1 MAKKSTN
8 IKDKPIYGY
17 ISTDLKLRS
26 KPDKTEIKNNG
37 MKLTIDEAHW
47 DTVGVVLEH
56 IETGYKFTKNI
67 DCHTLVMLMDYAG
80 FKGRECKKPV
90 YLGIP
95 RYHTIQ
101 DPYRIFVPEDT
112 ELSDSTKE
120 YIAQKYEA
128 EAKTTGV
135 KSTKNWEPGKVYST
149 KTLGEQS
156 LYIGEVVRNFQLKG
170 SLYDKNLKVSAEKI
184 KKHFVLDMTASSISK
199 CKTLG
204 EILETQKKIIN
215 TEFDTYETKVIG
227 VDTCLDYHF
236 SKLLESLGLKCD
248 NKYKGG
254 ALKYL
259 LDKTPTRAET
269 NSVELDIEPS
279 KYIDDL
285 YSLLHDRLNKFL
297 IKLIGYYKSPK
308 YEDKTEANKS
318 DTFNSEDYFKYDLV
332 DVLECTDAVS
342 FCTES
347 NLESADFD
355 ITMLLEVVVDILSER
370 FKVSVKTE

>member
-8 IKDKPIYGY
+8 IKDK
-17 ISTDLKLRS
+17 
-26 KPDKTEIKNNG
+26 DKTEIKNNG
-37 MKLTIDEAHW
+37 MKLTIDEARW
-47 DTVGVVLEH
+47 DTVVVALEH
-56 IETGYKFTKNI
+56 IETGYKFTRNI

-80 FKGRECKKPV
+80 FNGRECKKPV

-128 EAKTTGV
+128 EA
-135 KSTKNWEPGKVYST
+135 GKVYST

-156 LYIGEVVRNFQLKG
+156 LYLGEVVRNFQLKG
-170 SLYDKNLKVSAEKI
+170 SLYDKNLKVSTEKI
-184 KKHFVLDMTASSISK
+184 KKHFVLDMTAPSLSE

-204 EILETQKKIIN
+204 EIFEAQKKIIN
-215 TEFDTYETKVIG
+215 KEFDRYETKVIG
-227 VDTCLDYHF
+227 VNTYLDYHF
-236 SKLLESLGLKCD
+236 LNLLGSLGLKCD
-248 NKYKGG
+248 TKYKGG
-254 ALKYL
+254 DIKYL

-318 DTFNSEDYFKYDLV
+318 DTFNSEDYFKYNLV

>member
-1 MAKKSTN
+1 MAKKNTA

-17 ISTDLKLRS
+17 LSTDLKLRS

-47 DTVGVVLEH
+47 DTVSVILEH

-90 YLGIP
+90 YLGLP

-135 KSTKNWEPGKVYST
+135 KKTKDWEPGNVYST

-156 LYIGEVVRNFQLKG
+156 LYIGEVIRNFQLKG
-170 SLYDKNLKVSAEKI
+170 SVYDKNLKVSTEKT
-184 KKHFVLDMTASSISK
+184 KKHFIVDMTAPSISK

-204 EILETQKKIIN
+204 EIFEIQKKLVN
-215 TEFDTYETKVIG
+215 KAFAGYETTVIG
-227 VDTCLDYHF
+227 KNTYLDYHF
-236 SKLLESLGLKCD
+236 SKLLDSIGLK
-248 NKYKGG
+248 NETKYKGG
-254 ALKYL
+254 EIKYL

-269 NSVELDIEPS
+269 NSIELDMEPS

-285 YSLLHDRLNKFL
+285 YSLLHDSLNEFL
-297 IKLIGYYKSPK
+297 IKLLGYYKSSKP
-308 YEDKTEANKS
+308 ENTE
-318 DTFNSEDYFKYDLV
+318 SEDDFKYDLV
-332 DVLECTDAVS
+332 DILECTNAVS
-342 FCTES
+342 FCTEN
-347 NLESADFD
+347 NLENADFD
-355 ITMLLEVVVDILSER
+355 IIMLIENVVDILNEK
-370 FKVSVKTE
+370 FKVSVETE

>member
-1 MAKKSTN
+1 MAKKNTA

-17 ISTDLKLRS
+17 LSTDLKLRS

-47 DTVGVVLEH
+47 DTVSVILEH

-67 DCHTLVMLMDYAG
+67 DCLTLVKLMDYAG

-128 EAKTTGV
+128 EAKTNSV
-135 KSTKNWEPGKVYST
+135 KSTKVWKPGRVYST

-170 SLYDKNLKVSAEKI
+170 SVYDKNLKVSTEKT
-184 KKHFVLDMTASSISK
+184 KKHFILDMTASNISK

-204 EILETQKKIIN
+204 EIFEAQKKIIN
-215 TEFDTYETKVIG
+215 KEFDICEAEVIG
-227 VDTCLDYHF
+227 VDDYLEYHF
-236 SKLLESLGLKCD
+236 SKLLSSIGLRRET
-248 NKYKGG
+248 KYHG
-254 ALKYL
+254 AAIKFL

-269 NSVELDIEPS
+269 DSVELDIEPS

-285 YSLLHDRLNKFL
+285 YTLLHDRLNKFL

-308 YEDKTEANKS
+308 PEDKAEANKS
-318 DTFNSEDYFKYDLV
+318 DTFTSEDYFKYNLV
-332 DVLECTDAVS
+332 DILDCTNAVS
-342 FCTES
+342 FCTEN
-347 NLESADFD
+347 NLENADFD
-355 ITMLLEVVVDILSER
+355 VTMLIEVVVDILNER
-370 FKVSVKTE
+370 FKVSVATE

>member
-1 MAKKSTN
+1 MAKKN
-8 IKDKPIYGY
+8 ADIKDKPIYGY
-17 ISTDLKLRS
+17 LSTDLKLRS

-47 DTVGVVLEH
+47 DTVSVILEH

-67 DCHTLVMLMDYAG
+67 DCLTLVKLMDYAG

-90 YLGIP
+90 YLGLP
-95 RYHTIQ
+95 RYHSIQ

-112 ELSDSTKE
+112 ELNNSTKE

-135 KSTKNWEPGKVYST
+135 KSTKIWKPGKVYST

-170 SLYDKNLKVSAEKI
+170 SVYDKNLKVSTEKT
-184 KKHFVLDMTASSISK
+184 KKHFILDMNVPSISK

-204 EILETQKKIIN
+204 EIFEAQKNIIN
-215 TEFDTYETKVIG
+215 KEFDSYETKVIG
-227 VDTCLDYHF
+227 ADTYLDYHF
-236 SKLLESLGLKCD
+236 LNLLGSLGLKC
-248 NKYKGG
+248 NTKYKGG
-254 ALKYL
+254 DIEYL

-269 NSVELDIEPS
+269 NSIELDIEPS

-285 YSLLHDRLNKFL
+285 YSLFHDRLNKFL

-308 YEDKTEANKS
+308 TETKPEANKS
-318 DTFNSEDYFKYDLV
+318 DTLDSEDDFKYDLV

-347 NLESADFD
+347 NLENADFD
-355 ITMLLEVVVDILSER
+355 ITMLLEVVVDLLNER
-370 FKVSVKTE
+370 FKISVTTE